1 MDFLFY
7 LCGQLVKRAS
17 RSLFILYLSILYLF
31 IFIISIQEVIM
42 TYQQFLTE
50 IQTQLNPLLHS
61 DVTIQLQKIRK
72 NNGITL
78 DGLTILQKGCNISPT
93 IYLNDYYKEYQAGTS
108 LSHIL
113 LHIKEIYQTY
123 RPNHSIDVTFFTD
136 FENVRHRILFKLIH
150 YQKNEELLKEI
161 PHFRYLDFAVV
172 FYCLLSTS
180 AQGNATILIR
190 STHLSYWNISADDL
204 YSCALENTPAQLPAD
219 FEPLMPL
226 LHKLMPLPFP
236 ADIME
241 EESETPLYVLTNKA
255 KLYGASCI
263 LYPNLLDSIA
273 DKLACDLYLIP
284 SSIHEFL
291 ILPALPETCIQDLNA
306 MIHEVNSTQVEE
318 EEILS
323 DHAYFY
329 SRTDKLLT
337 SVSEESSTI

>member
-1 MDFLFY
+1 
-7 LCGQLVKRAS
+7 
-17 RSLFILYLSILYLF
+17 
-31 IFIISIQEVIM
+31 M

-50 IQTQLNPLLHS
+50 IQLQIRSLFDA
-61 DVTIQLQKIRK
+61 DVTIQLHKIQK
-72 NNGITL
+72 NNGVTL
-78 DGLTILQKGCNISPT
+78 DGLTILQKDCNISPT
-93 IYLNDYYKEYQAGTS
+93 IYLNDYYKEYQAGKS
-108 LSHIL
+108 IQNII
-113 LHIKEIYQTY
+113 LHIKEIYRAY
-123 RPNHSIDVTFFTD
+123 RPSSSVDVAFFTN

-180 AQGNATILIR
+180 SQGNATILIR
-190 STHLSYWNISADDL
+190 STHLSYWNISAADL
-204 YSCALENTPAQLPAD
+204 YSYALENTPTQLPAD

-226 LHKLMPLPFP
+226 LNKLMPLSFP

-241 EESETPLYVLTNKA
+241 EEAETPLYVLTNKA

-273 DKLACDLYLIP
+273 DKLSCDLYLIP

-291 ILPALPETCIQDLNA
+291 ILPALPGTCIQDLNA

-329 SRTDKLLT
+329 SRSEKLLT
-337 SVSEESSTI
+337 SMSEEGTTI

>member
-1 MDFLFY
+1 
-7 LCGQLVKRAS
+7 
-17 RSLFILYLSILYLF
+17 
-31 IFIISIQEVIM
+31 M

-50 IQTQLNPLLHS
+50 IQLQIHS
-61 DVTIQLQKIRK
+61 LFDTDVTIQLHKIQK
-72 NNGITL
+72 NNGVTL

-93 IYLNDYYKEYQAGTS
+93 IYLNDYYKEYQAGKS
-108 LSHIL
+108 IHNII
-113 LHIKEIYQTY
+113 LHIREIYRAY
-123 RPNHSIDVTFFTD
+123 RPSSSVDVAFFTN

-172 FYCLLSTS
+172 FYCLLSS
-180 AQGNATILIR
+180 SSQGNATILIR
-190 STHLSYWNISADDL
+190 STHLSYWNITTDEL
-204 YSCALENTPAQLPAD
+204 YSYALENTPAQLPAD

-226 LHKLMPLPFP
+226 LNKLMPMPFP
-236 ADIME
+236 SDIME

-255 KLYGASCI
+255 RLYGASCI
-263 LYPNLLDSIA
+263 LYPNLLESIA
-273 DKLACDLYLIP
+273 DKLTCDFYLIP

-291 ILPALPETCIQDLNA
+291 ILPVLPGTCIQDLNA

-329 SRTDKLLT
+329 SRSEKLLT
-337 SVSEESSTI
+337 SMPEEGSTI

>member
-1 MDFLFY
+1 
-7 LCGQLVKRAS
+7 
-17 RSLFILYLSILYLF
+17 
-31 IFIISIQEVIM
+31 M

-50 IQTQLNPLLHS
+50 IQLQIHS
-61 DVTIQLQKIRK
+61 LFDTDVTIQLHKIQK
-72 NNGITL
+72 NNGVTL

-93 IYLNDYYKEYQAGTS
+93 IYLNDYYKEYQAGKS
-108 LSHIL
+108 IHNII
-113 LHIKEIYQTY
+113 LHIREIYRAY
-123 RPNHSIDVTFFTD
+123 RPSSSVDVAFFTN

-172 FYCLLSTS
+172 FYCLLSS
-180 AQGNATILIR
+180 SSQGNATILIR
-190 STHLSYWNISADDL
+190 STHLSYWNVSADDL
-204 YSCALENTPAQLPAD
+204 YSYALENTPAQLPAD

-226 LHKLMPLPFP
+226 LNKLMPMPFP
-236 ADIME
+236 ADSME

-255 KLYGASCI
+255 RLYGASCI

-273 DKLACDLYLIP
+273 DKLTCDFYLIP

-291 ILPALPETCIQDLNA
+291 ILPVLPGTCIQDLNA

-329 SRTDKLLT
+329 SRSEKLLT
-337 SVSEESSTI
+337 SMPEVEC